1 MGVLKNNFI
10 VGLAA
15 GLTATLIAP
24 VLIPA
29 IKKGSRPMAKTL
41 VKGGV
46 LVYQK
51 GREMVAHSGEA
62 IEDILAEVHAEEAEK
77 RSGMMHAGR
86 QQSGQA
92 AQDGGRSNHLSTV
105 KNGADATSRKS
116 EDTTSS

>member
-1 MGVLKNNFI
+1 MSVLKNNFV
-10 VGLAA
+10 VGVAA

-46 LVYQK
+46 LVYLK

-86 QQSGQA
+86 QQNGQA
-92 AQDGGRSNHLSTV
+92 APDGGRSSHLSTV
-105 KNGADATSRKS
+105 KNGADAASRKS
-116 EDTTSS
+116 EDTSSS